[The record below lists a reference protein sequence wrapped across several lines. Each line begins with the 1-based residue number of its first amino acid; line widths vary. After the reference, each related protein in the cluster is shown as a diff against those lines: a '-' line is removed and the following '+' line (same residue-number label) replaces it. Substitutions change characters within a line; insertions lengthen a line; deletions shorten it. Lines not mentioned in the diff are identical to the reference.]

1 MPITES
7 LFFSLFLVL
16 GSMTL
21 LWLISLVKCD
31 ASIIDMFWGFGFVL
45 ISVFY
50 SFIHEGAGF
59 RKWLVLIL
67 VAIWGSRL
75 SLHILRRNW
84 GKGEDYRY
92 RAWREEARKSFWWIS
107 YFKVFLLQ
115 GVILWIVSFPLLA
128 AQSSLSP
135 SSWTFFDS
143 AGTMLWSIGF
153 CFEAVSDFQ
162 LSRFK
167 RIPANQGKVMRHGLW
182 AYTRHPNYFG
192 DALVWW
198 GYYMFA
204 LAAPPGWWTI
214 ISPALMTW
222 LLMRVS
228 GVTLLEKNLTA
239 TKPEYKDYMEC
250 TNAFFPWFPRQRQS

>member
-1 MPITES
+1 MTVAES
-7 LFFSLFLVL
+7 LFISLLLIL

-21 LWLISLVKCD
+21 LWLFSLAKRD
-31 ASIIDMFWGFGFVL
+31 ASIVDAFWGIGFVL
-45 ISVFY
+45 IASFY
-50 SFIHEGAGF
+50 FFISDGADF

-67 VAIWGSRL
+67 VAIWGLRL
-75 SLHILRRNW
+75 SVHILRRNW

-92 RAWREEARKSFWWIS
+92 RAWREEAGKSFWWIS

-115 GVILWIVSFPLLA
+115 GVILWVVSFPLLA
-128 AQSSLSP
+128 AQSSLAP
-135 SSWTFFDS
+135 SSWTFFDL
-143 AGTMLWSIGF
+143 AGMMLWSIGF
-153 CFEAVSDFQ
+153 FFEAAGDFQ

-167 RIPANQGKVMRHGLW
+167 RNPANQGKVMRRGLW

-198 GYYMFA
+198 GYYMLA
-204 LAAPPGWWTI
+204 LAAPSGWWTI
-214 ISPALMTW
+214 ISPVLMTW

-228 GVTLLEKNLTA
+228 GVTLLEKNLTVA
-239 TKPEYKDYMEC
+239 KPEYKDYMEC